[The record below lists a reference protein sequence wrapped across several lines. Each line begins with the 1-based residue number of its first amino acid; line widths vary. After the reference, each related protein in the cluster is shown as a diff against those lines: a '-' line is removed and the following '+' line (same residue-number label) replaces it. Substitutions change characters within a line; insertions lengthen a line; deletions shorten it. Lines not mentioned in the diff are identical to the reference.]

1 MSNAPKSSRDHLTAS
16 ATRDHLTAS
25 TARDHLTASAAR
37 DHLTASTTIKLTEQ
51 ELNRV
56 TGGATGGAGAGKA
69 KFNEF

>member
-1 MSNAPKSSRDHLTAS
+1 MRRGWQADQTKETPMSNAPKSSRDHLTAS

-25 TARDHLTASAAR
+25 T
-37 DHLTASTTIKLTEQ
+37 TIKLTEQ

-56 TGGATGGAGAGKA
+56 TGGATAGAGGGKA